1 MDSQFKSLRFAS
13 KKMLNI
19 WLKENTS
26 KIIHFK
32 NDDQDLTTMHIHATG
47 EILQCNCHGNIY
59 IGKFVDIKRLS
70 IGKNLRIKNELTNKW
85 NQLIF
90 IIESIEDNLS

>member
-1 MDSQFKSLRFAS
+1 MDSQYKYLKFAS
-13 KKMLNI
+13 QEECDK
-19 WLKENTS
+19 WLKQNTS

-32 NDDQDLTTMHIHATG
+32 NDDQDLTTMHIHASG
-47 EILQCNCHGNIY
+47 EILQCDFHANIY

-90 IIESIEDNLS
+90 IIESIEDNG